1 MARKRQPIDPKTG
14 VGAVTGLARNA
25 RLIWRLLRDRR
36 VPIWTKAIVPAA
48 LIYLVAPIDL
58 LPDAVLGLGQLDD
71 LSILLMGFKFF
82 TDLCPREIVQEHLT
96 EMGSIK
102 GSYRVVD
109 DEQGQGE
116 PAEGAKGYLEADYR
130 VLEDEKKPR

>member
-1 MARKRQPIDPKTG
+1 MTRKRQPIDPKTS
-14 VGAVTGLARNA
+14 VGAVTGLARNV

-36 VPIWTKAIVPAA
+36 VPIWTKAIIPAA
-48 LIYLVAPIDL
+48 IIYLLSPIDL

-71 LSILLMGFKFF
+71 LSILVLGFKFF
-82 TDLCPREIVQEHLT
+82 TDLCPREIVQEHLA

-109 DEQGQGE
+109 EEQEHGE
-116 PAEGAKGYLEADYR
+116 AVDGSKGYWEADYR
-130 VLEDEKKPR
+130 VLDDAKKTR